1 MEINSLY
8 QVYFNCELETKAE
21 VHSFIAEIVGQDNP
35 MSREEVIHQLIER
48 EKVGSTIIAEHVML
62 PHIESEQLEKSQ
74 ILFFRLAKPIETWDC
89 QTKNICLVIVIL
101 LKKNESVNIKKRISL
116 FTRSLADEKYLDQL
130 LNSHEKEEFINRI
143 IKY

>member
-116 FTRSLADEKYLDQL
+116 FTRSLADEKYRDQL
-130 LNSHEKEEFINRI
+130 LNSHEKEELINGI